1 MICLSIREKS
11 LADILEALSK
21 VQMAEIRLDLSP
33 LNRAETVSVFHSKK
47 DLIATCRITD
57 EMSADECK
65 KRLQWTFL
73 ASRTKKSVGK
83 RYIDLEY
90 DSPAEYREEL
100 IIAAR
105 RRGYKIILSYHN
117 FKGTDSFERIAEI
130 YAKCK
135 EQGADIVKIVTTAQS
150 IQDCTRLLK
159 LYTEYPGEPIVAFG
173 MGKMARFTRIL
184 SLHLGAPFGYA
195 ALEEGK
201 ESADGQYA
209 YAEMEKIISKKNYPH
224 SINKK
229 SLIDSIIAP
238 ASKSHSQRAILAAAW
253 AKGKTNLYGYTPCAD
268 SEAAIELIK
277 FLGVKVK
284 IEKCKHLKTKVEITS
299 PGIEDI
305 SKSLSKVDLFTRAI
319 KTVELSVG
327 ESGLLSRLLIPTA
340 GQLVGKSKG
349 VDEIKIVGKGSLNN
363 RVLFS
368 STDPFSEIGMEVISH
383 DGKLPAI
390 IKGPI
395 KDGNI
400 KLSGSG
406 GSQLISGLLMSL
418 PLCEKNSTIEIS
430 EPSSTPYIDL
440 TIQTIK
446 DFGISITNHDFYEF
460 KIPGRQRYK
469 PKPFYPL
476 EGDWSG
482 ASMLF
487 VAGAITK
494 GVTITNLP
502 IDSKQADEKII
513 DVLRGCGV
521 EINITEYPKYLVMCG
536 DVPCAFKED
545 NTKEVILGSKIEL
558 LKPKNSLQP
567 FEFDATNSPDL
578 FPTLVVLALKCNG
591 VSRIKGVNRLSN
603 KESNR
608 AESLYTEFT
617 KLGASIEIDG
627 DWMIIRGGELHGGL
641 CSSHND
647 HRVAMAVI
655 TAALT
660 IKEKVYLDNLDC
672 ISKSFPDFLKNF
684 D

>member
-1 MICLSIREKS
+1 MICLSIRERS

-21 VQMAEIRLDLSP
+21 VQMAEIRLDFSS
-33 LNRAETVSVFHSKK
+33 LNREETVSVFRSKK

-57 EMSADECK
+57 ILPPEECK
-65 KRLQWTFL
+65 KRLHWAVL
-73 ASRTKKSVGK
+73 GSRTKKTMGK
-83 RYIDLEY
+83 RYLDLEY

-100 IIAAR
+100 INIAKKT
-105 RRGYKIILSYHN
+105 GFKIILSYHN
-117 FKGTDSFERIAEI
+117 FKGTDSFERLAEV
-130 YAKCK
+130 YNTCK
-135 EQGADIVKIVTTAQS
+135 EQGADIIKIITTAQS

-159 LYTEYPGEPIVAFG
+159 LYTTYPGKQLVAFS
-173 MGKMARFTRIL
+173 MGNMARFTRIL

-201 ESADGQYA
+201 ESADGQYTFP
-209 YAEMEKIISKKNYPH
+209 EMEKIISKKSYPH
-224 SINKK
+224 VVNKK
-229 SLIDSIIAP
+229 ALIESIVAP
-238 ASKSHSQRAILAAAW
+238 ASKSHSQRAILSAAW

-277 FLGVKVK
+277 FLGAKVR
-284 IEKCKHLKTKVEITS
+284 IEKCKYLRIKVEITS

-305 SKSLSKVDLFTRAI
+305 SRSLSKTDLFTRAI

-340 GQLVGKSKG
+340 GHLIGKSKG
-349 VDEIKIVGKGSLNN
+349 VDDIRIIGKGSLNN

-368 STDPFSEIGMEVISH
+368 PSDPFSEIGMEVISQ

-395 KDGNI
+395 KEGNI
-400 KLSGSG
+400 RLSGSG

-418 PLCEKNSTIEIS
+418 PLCDKNSTIEVS
-430 EPSSTPYIDL
+430 EPSSTPYVDL
-440 TIQTIK
+440 TIQTLK
-446 DFGISITNHDFYEF
+446 DFGITITNHDFYEF
-460 KIPGRQRYK
+460 KIPGRQKYK
-469 PKPFYPL
+469 TKPFYPL

-494 GVTITNLP
+494 GITITNLP
-502 IDSKQADEKII
+502 INSKQADEKII
-513 DVLRGCGV
+513 EVLRGCGV

-558 LKPKNSLQP
+558 PKPKNQLQP
-567 FEFDATNSPDL
+567 FEFDATNAPDL
-578 FPTLVVLALKCNG
+578 FPTLVVLALNCNG
-591 VSRIKGVNRLSN
+591 VSSIKGVNRLSN

-608 AESLYTEFT
+608 AESLYSEFT

-627 DWMIIRGGELHGGL
+627 DWMIIKGGELHGGL

-655 TAALT
+655 TAALK

-684 D
+684 N